1 MPTIYIASVEL
12 FETNLILA
20 WSKKEKH
27 IQRFVKE
34 SLNNSDMITI
44 SKASFENLGEIFD
57 CPFDLDM
64 KSIEEDQIE
73 KHSKHYLTTLE
84 WEIVDREF
92 EQFLYT
98 LKERMGVFSVVQD
111 ALSEKGSSAL
121 RIAMGE
127 IAQLDPDELYQAFL
141 DHHKFCHNVGKVE
154 DIMERL
160 VIRRSFQESKEM
172 DREYRQIVT
181 DDYRFFR

>member
-12 FETNLILA
+12 FEKNMILG

-27 IQRFVKE
+27 IQRFVQD
-34 SLNNSDMITI
+34 SLHDSDSVVI
-44 SKASFENLGEIFD
+44 SKATFENLGELFE

-64 KSIEEDQIE
+64 KGIEQDRIE
-73 KHSKHYLTTLE
+73 RHSKHYLTSLE
-84 WEIVDREF
+84 WDIIDKEF
-92 EQFLYT
+92 EQFMYT
-98 LKERMGVFSVVQD
+98 LMERMGVLSIVQG

-127 IAQLDPDELYQAFL
+127 IASLDPDELYQTFL
-141 DHHKFCHNVGKVE
+141 DHHKFCHNVGSIE

-160 VIRRSFQESKEM
+160 VSRRSFQESKQM
-172 DREYRQIVT
+172 DEEYRRIVFNDFLT
-181 DDYRFFR
+181 FR